1 MGNTD
6 QIQSSSRGR
15 KKRNRGIQGG
25 SIASGISI
33 TLVLVLFGLVV
44 LFGLTAIQLSR
55 NVRENLTVTL
65 LLDDDLDSLQTDGF
79 KTTLSQKPYVSRL
92 TLITKEQA
100 LREETEVMGNDPSE
114 FLGGENPYTASI
126 EMNLVSEYACTD
138 SLVEITRELKKRWEV
153 SDVIYQRDLVE
164 RLNSNLQKAAIVLAV
179 LAALLLIISVV
190 LINNT
195 VRLNVYARRFQI
207 HTMRLVGASWSF
219 IEWPFLRH
227 SLAIGIISATIADL
241 LLGGG
246 VWYAMQQDP
255 GIAEVVT
262 QTTIIIMLASVV
274 TFGLLLTFI
283 CTTVSVGHF
292 LRMREAE
299 MYR

>member
-1 MGNTD
+1 MGT
-6 QIQSSSRGR
+6 SHTSKKR
-15 KKRNRGIQGG
+15 KKGGIQGG
-25 SIASGISI
+25 TIASGISI
-33 TLVLVLFGLVV
+33 TLVLVLLGLVV
-44 LFGLTAIQLSR
+44 LFGLTAMQLSR

-79 KTTLSQKPYVSRL
+79 KNMLSQQPYVSRL

-100 LREETEVMGNDPSE
+100 LREEIQVMGNDPSE

-126 EMNLVSEYACTD
+126 ELNLESEYANTD
-138 SLVEITRELKKRWEV
+138 SLVNITRELKKRWEV

-164 RLNSNLQKAAIVLAV
+164 RLNSNLQKATIVLIV
-179 LAALLLIISVV
+179 LAALLLIISIV

-227 SLAIGIISATIADL
+227 SLAIGITSATIADL
-241 LLGGG
+241 LLAGG
-246 VWYAMQQDP
+246 VWYAIKQDP
-255 GIAEVVT
+255 AIADVVT
-262 QTTIIIMLASVV
+262 QTTIIIMLATVIA
-274 TFGLLLTFI
+274 FGLLLTSV
-283 CTTVSVGHF
+283 CTTMSVAHF
-292 LRMREAE
+292 LRMREDE
-299 MYR
+299 MYK